1 MYGTKVKGFDF
12 EEEHS
17 HEEADTLI
25 PYQVISALAVDDRL
39 DISVWSPD
47 TDVLTMLLH
56 LVSTTRL
63 DSQTRL
69 KFMTGKAGKFR
80 EIDVVERVNANGVLK
95 SEGLI
100 GLHNFT
106 GADWGGKFVGIS
118 KKTWVEAYMRLAETD
133 PIVTCFRQLGSGVLT
148 PEFIFDDLPPQVKKL
163 EKFVCQVYSSLGVMD
178 LPTLRWEM
186 FRTRNMEGEMLPPTR
201 AALLPHI
208 ARANYAAMR
217 DKSYTIPCPQLPAIE
232 ESGWRFD
239 TGVYLPLHS
248 LVSPV
253 PNAVIE
259 LIKCGCKKMCKAQ

>member
-1 MYGTKVKGFDF
+1 M
-12 EEEHS
+12 
-17 HEEADTLI
+17 
-25 PYQVISALAVDDRL
+25 
-39 DISVWSPD
+39 
-47 TDVLTMLLH
+47 LT
-56 LVSTTRL
+56 
-63 DSQTRL
+63 
-69 KFMTGKAGKFR
+69 G
-80 EIDVVERVNANGVLK
+80 
-95 SEGLI
+95 
-100 GLHNFT
+100 
-106 GADWGGKFVGIS
+106 GGKLVGIL
-118 KKTWVEAYMRLAETD
+118 KKTWVETFMRLAETD

-217 DKSYTIPCPQLPAIE
+217 DKSYTTPCPQLPAIE

-248 LVSPV
+248 LVPPA

-259 LIKCGCKKMCKAQ
+259 LIKCGCKKSCAKHCSCYKNGLPCTPLCKCYGKSCTNMEKDTSNQADDEDAE